1 MHHFE
6 YQKGILS
13 AENVPL
19 PQIAQAAGTPTYV
32 YSRATLIRH
41 FRAFDAPLLG
51 IPHLVCCS
59 VKACDS
65 LAVLNLLVGQGAGFD
80 IVSGGELFRCLAA
93 GADPKKIVY
102 SGVGK
107 TPAEIQAALEQD
119 ILMFNVE
126 SEQELKKIS
135 EIAGTLGKKARI
147 SFRIN
152 PEVDPRTHP
161 YISTGLRENK
171 FGIEIN
177 RSRDLYEKSR
187 RLPNLEVVGV
197 DCHIGSQLTSTAPLV
212 EALTKL
218 VELIAH
224 LRALDFTIRYLDLG
238 GGLGITYNRET
249 PPLPDEYAREI
260 LAVAKDLDCTFIFE
274 PGRVIVGNAA
284 VLLTRVLYTK
294 ETDTKNFIIVDA
306 GMNDCI
312 RPSFYGAYHQIWPV
326 AQIPVERDYVA
337 DVVGPICESA
347 DYLAKDRPMP
357 RVKPGDLLALMSAG
371 AYCMSMASNY
381 NARPRPAEVMV
392 SGSRFEVIRRRE
404 TFEDLIRA
412 ETIPRF
418 GS

>member
-6 YQKGILS
+6 YRSGVLS
-13 AENVPL
+13 AEGVPL
-19 PQIAQAAGTPTYV
+19 PQIAEAVGTPTYV
-32 YSRATLIRH
+32 YSRATLLRH
-41 FRAFDAPLLG
+41 FRAFTAPLQG

-65 LAVLNLLVGQGAGFD
+65 LGVLNLLARQGAGFD

-107 TPAEIQAALEQD
+107 TPAEIQSALEQD

-126 SEQELKKIS
+126 SEQELARIN
-135 EIAGTLGKKARI
+135 EIAGGLGKKARI

-161 YISTGLRENK
+161 YISTGLKQNK
-171 FGIEIN
+171 FGIEIG
-177 RSRDLYEKSR
+177 RSRALYEHSR
-187 RLPNLEVVGV
+187 RLPHIEVVGV

-218 VELIAH
+218 VQLIAQ
-224 LRALDFTIRYLDLG
+224 LRALDFNIRYLDLG
-238 GGLGITYNRET
+238 GGLGITYHQET

-260 LAVAKDLDCTFIFE
+260 LSVAKDLDCTFVFE

-284 VLLTRVLYTK
+284 VLITRVLYTK
-294 ETDTKNFIIVDA
+294 ETEAKNFIIVDA
-306 GMNDCI
+306 GMNDCL
-312 RPSFYGAYHQIWPV
+312 RPSLYGAYHRIWPV
-326 AQIPVERDYVA
+326 HEAPVERDYLA

-357 RVKPGDLLALMSAG
+357 RVKPGELLAVMSAG

-392 SGSRFEVIRRRE
+392 SGNDFQVIRRRE
-404 TFEDLIRA
+404 TYEDLIRN

-418 GS
+418 E